1 MSAVPSEGAELTL
14 DGGVA
19 TRSRRTRL
27 ALRWLPLTLWAAG
40 SIAVVVVFGLPYTRD
55 AVFVW
60 VLLGAL
66 AVSLGDLG
74 GWLRGVVVDWLPFF
88 LVMTAYDLARG
99 GADGWLASTHFL
111 PQADVDAWLF
121 GGAVPSV
128 WLQQHLRHP
137 GQVQWFEIAAFLVY
151 VSHFFVTPLVAA
163 VLWVRDRWRFR
174 RFAASL
180 ALLTLLGCLTFVL
193 FPAAPPW
200 MASERGL
207 IPPTTRL
214 IPQLW
219 TWIGVGAE
227 QGVVGTG
234 YRYAND
240 VAAVPSL
247 HAALA
252 LLVAMSV
259 WPRRWSARL
268 LVAVYPLAMAF
279 AIVYTGEHYV
289 ADVLLG
295 WIYAVASSVAIRWVA
310 RRLEAKRAD
319 TRSTIISA
327 ASR

>member
-1 MSAVPSEGAELTL
+1 MSAVPSEAAEVALEAGA
-14 DGGVA
+14 A
-19 TRSRRTRL
+19 RPRRTRP
-27 ALRWLPLTLWAAG
+27 ALRWFPLAVWAAG
-40 SIAVVVVFGLPYTRD
+40 SIAVVAAFGLPYTRD

-66 AVSLGDLG
+66 AVSLGDIG

-99 GADGWLASTHFL
+99 GADGWLAPTHFL

-128 WLQQHLRHP
+128 WLQQHLHRS
-137 GQVQWFEIAAFLVY
+137 GQVRWFEVAAFLVY
-151 VSHFFVTPLVAA
+151 VSHFFVTPLLAA
-163 VLWVRDRWRFR
+163 ALWVRDRWRFR

-180 ALLTLLGCLTFVL
+180 ALLTLLGSITFVA

-200 MASERGL
+200 MASEHGL

-219 TWIGVGAE
+219 TWIGVGASD
-227 QGVVGTG
+227 GLVGTG
-234 YRYAND
+234 YQYAND

-259 WPRRWSARL
+259 WPRRWWLRA
-268 LVAVYPLAMAF
+268 LVAAYPLAMAF

-295 WIYAVASSVAIRWVA
+295 WIYAVASFAAIRWIA
-310 RRLEAKRAD
+310 RRLEARRAD
-319 TRSTIISA
+319 RRSTIISV

>member
-1 MSAVPSEGAELTL
+1 V
-14 DGGVA
+14 
-19 TRSRRTRL
+19 
-27 ALRWLPLTLWAAG
+27 WAAG
-40 SIAVVVVFGLPYTRD
+40 SVAVVAIFGLPYTRD
-55 AVFVW
+55 WVFVW

-74 GWLRGVVVDWLPFF
+74 GWLRGIVVDWLPFF

-99 GADGWLASTHFL
+99 GADGWLAPTHYL

-121 GGAVPSV
+121 GGAVPTV
-128 WLQQHLRHP
+128 WLQQHLHQP
-137 GQVQWFEIAAFLVY
+137 GQMRWFEVLVFLVY
-151 VSHFFVTPLVAA
+151 VSHFFVTPLLAA
-163 VLWVRDRWRFR
+163 ALWVRDRWRFR

-180 ALLTLLGCLTFVL
+180 ALLTLLGSITFVA

-200 MASERGL
+200 MASEHGL
-207 IPPTTRL
+207 IAPSARL

-252 LLVAMSV
+252 LLVALSV
-259 WPRRWSARL
+259 WPRRAWARA
-268 LVAVYPLAMAF
+268 LVAAYPLAMAF

-295 WIYAVASSVAIRWVA
+295 WIYAVASFAAIRWAA
-310 RRLEAKRAD
+310 RRLEARAAD
-319 TRSTIISA
+319 RRNTIISGP
-327 ASR
+327 SR

>member
-1 MSAVPSEGAELTL
+1 M
-14 DGGVA
+14 
-19 TRSRRTRL
+19 
-27 ALRWLPLTLWAAG
+27 WAAG
-40 SIAVVVVFGLPYTRD
+40 SVAVVAVFGLPYTRD
-55 AVFVW
+55 WIFAW

-99 GADGWLASTHFL
+99 GADGWLAPTHFL

-121 GGAVPSV
+121 GGQVPTV
-128 WLQQHLRHP
+128 WLQQHLHQP
-137 GQVQWFEIAAFLVY
+137 GQVRWFEVAAFAVY
-151 VSHFFVTPLVAA
+151 VSHFFVTPLLAA

-174 RFAASL
+174 RFAAAL
-180 ALLTLLGCLTFVL
+180 ALLTLLGCLTFVA

-200 MASERGL
+200 MASEHGL
-207 IPPTTRL
+207 IGPVSRL

-219 TWIGVGAE
+219 TWSGVGAE
-227 QGVVGTG
+227 TGVVGTG
-234 YRYAND
+234 YRYANE

-252 LLVAMSV
+252 LLVALSV
-259 WPRRWSARL
+259 WPRRWWARL
-268 LVAVYPLAMAF
+268 LVGAYPLAMAF

-295 WIYAVASSVAIRWVA
+295 WLYAVASFAAIRSIAAWLA
-310 RRLEAKRAD
+310 PRRVRVTRATD
-319 TRSTIISA
+319 R
-327 ASR
+327 